1 MENSPSNL
9 SPSQST
15 KTITLMTWLGY
26 LGLVPFG
33 LCIAT
38 FTPDATFLDVN
49 TRMLFLAYSAI
60 ILSFLCGILW
70 SHALTHASH
79 KLSLPILTLSNLIC
93 LMAWLVIVITP
104 EQFRLGIVVALAGY
118 ICVWLVERIK
128 LNALGN
134 EFPKAYQRLRSHLT
148 IGVGV
153 AHLVAF
159 AGVS

>member
-1 MENSPSNL
+1 MENS
-9 SPSQST
+9 SPNRS
-15 KTITLMTWLGY
+15 ITLMTWLGY
-26 LGLVPFG
+26 LGLIPFG

-38 FTPDATFLDVN
+38 FTPEATFVGAN
-49 TRMLFLAYSAI
+49 TRMLFLSYSAI

-70 SHALTHASH
+70 SHALTHSSH
-79 KLSLPILTLSNLIC
+79 KLSFPILTLSNLIC

-118 ICVWLVERIK
+118 VCVWLVERIK

-148 IGVGV
+148 VGV
-153 AHLVAF
+153 AVAHIIAF
-159 AGVS
+159 AGAI

>member
-9 SPSQST
+9 SSERS
-15 KTITLMTWLGY
+15 ITLMTWLGY
-26 LGLVPFG
+26 LGLIPFS

-38 FTPDATFLDVN
+38 FTPDGTFMGVN
-49 TRMLFLAYSAI
+49 TRMLFLSYSAI

-79 KLSLPILTLSNLIC
+79 KLSFPILALSNLIC

-118 ICVWLVERIK
+118 VCVWLIERIK
-128 LNALGN
+128 FNALGN
-134 EFPKAYQRLRSHLT
+134 EFPKPYQRLRSISL
-148 IGVGV
+148 
-153 AHLVAF
+153 
-159 AGVS
+159 